1 MPLPDSSS
9 TPFDA
14 APLVLREAR
23 RLHRAAFRPTFHRP
37 ARAASP
43 DRGRRAGWHQP
54 AAALHRARHTVQRK
68 HLLRLLAAEAGHTSW
83 EAWRP
88 ALRHALPQDLLHLRL
103 HGSGT
108 ANTWFATE
116 DEARRAMH
124 GREGRLVR
132 VGWHAVWL
140 APLAAGPAGRR
151 PGLTDEALRP
161 SKDGAVAVVRLP
173 GRGRWHHGR
182 TIHPIGHRMTSRPHQ
197 LDQWLAQEK
206 AVRER
211 IDQGP
216 GPGIRAWTRWRAWA
230 VWS

>member
-23 RLHRAAFRPTFHRP
+23 RLHRAARSDQLSTALPVL
-37 ARAASP
+37 
-43 DRGRRAGWHQP
+43 RRLIAEGVLAGTSLPQ
-54 AAALHRARHTVQRK
+54 LHRARHTVQRK

-108 ANTWFATE
+108 FNTWFATE

-140 APLAAGPAGRR
+140 APGSLQALQGAGPA
-151 PGLTDEALRP
+151 
-161 SKDGAVAVVRLP
+161 
-173 GRGRWHHGR
+173 
-182 TIHPIGHRMTSRPHQ
+182 
-197 LDQWLAQEK
+197 
-206 AVRER
+206 
-211 IDQGP
+211 
-216 GPGIRAWTRWRAWA
+216 
-230 VWS
+230 